1 MTRVLAEARF
11 APKDSVSRL
20 RLLCA
25 SLLARV
31 SSSRTRAHVGAWV
44 SEGPS
49 RLRDWPFRQCLAL
62 CDQCMCHAV
71 SGRTRTHTSG
81 DRGLPFRSQF
91 SWRRDHV
98 RVRWFPSLRVTLH
111 CTFHNAVTSLDAVVG
126 QCKEECNKKHEVN
139 TAGRRISNTKSST
152 AQKQDQGTESN
163 VDLEQEQATTNKNS
177 DSTWHNKNE
186 HVTQRRRREKRSM
199 ITTQDL
205 DVT

>member
-11 APKDSVSRL
+11 APKVSVSRL

-31 SSSRTRAHVGAWV
+31 SSNRTRAHVGAWV

-49 RLRDWPFRQCLAL
+49 RLRDCPFRQCRAL

-71 SGRTRTHTSG
+71 SGRTRTHSSG

-111 CTFHNAVTSLDAVVG
+111 CTFYNAVTSLDAVVG
-126 QCKEECNKKHEVN
+126 QCKEECNKNMKS
-139 TAGRRISNTKSST
+139 TPQDAGLATPRVPSF
-152 AQKQDQGTESN
+152 AQMITVTNRKGTESN
-163 VDLEQEQATTNKNS
+163 GVMCVCVERVCEL
-177 DSTWHNKNE
+177 WCW
-186 HVTQRRRREKRSM
+186 V
-199 ITTQDL
+199 
-205 DVT
+205 